1 MDTAGAENHGVGNR
15 GLIVI
20 GIDPFGRAADLGIE
34 AGDII
39 LEVGG
44 KAVQTPDDVRNAL
57 NQARD
62 AGRHAALMRLKSGDA
77 MRFVAV
83 PLDPA

>member
-1 MDTAGAENHGVGNR
+1 
-15 GLIVI
+15 
-20 GIDPFGRAADLGIE
+20 
-34 AGDII
+34 
-39 LEVGG
+39 VGG